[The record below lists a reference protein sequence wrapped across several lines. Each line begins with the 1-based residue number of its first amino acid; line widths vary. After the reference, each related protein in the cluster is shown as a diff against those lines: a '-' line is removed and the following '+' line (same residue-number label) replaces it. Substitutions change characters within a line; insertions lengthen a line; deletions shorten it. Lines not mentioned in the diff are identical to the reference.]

1 MDIKGRT
8 ALVLGGAGLVGRAIC
23 RDLILAG
30 AGRILV
36 GGLSEAESR
45 TAVGDLAR
53 LHPASSTQLLPVW
66 GNVFVRDSL
75 SGLRPDQ
82 IRADDAA
89 RGLLLADA
97 LDELSPA
104 AYRASLLVQLI
115 LGTSRM
121 AEGVK
126 PDVIVD
132 AVNTATA
139 LAYGGIYP
147 TIRRV
152 LAKRAAAVT
161 GAGADADLDLG
172 EDIDDLLAAQAIPM
186 LVRHVQLASQAMIQ
200 AGTKVYVKIGTT
212 GTGGMGLNI
221 PYTHGEEKPSRTLLS
236 KSALAGAHSMLL
248 LLLARTPGAPAVK
261 EIKPGAAITWKG
273 IHQGPIHHRGRPMGR
288 FDAEAANAL
297 RLESGAAFSLTGAG
311 RDLGQPLESV
321 YIDTGENGLFSVAE
335 YAAITALGQMEAVT
349 PEEIAAAVLREI
361 RGQTSGMDIVA
372 ALDSTI
378 MRPSYRAGV
387 LRAHAI
393 AEARALVAAS
403 GLPSIAFEILGPPR
417 LSKLLYEGEFLRL
430 AFGSLEAVGAAP
442 DGAAVAEAMDAAVR
456 RHDAVRQAAISVGIP
471 ILLGDG
477 VTLLAAE
484 RGMAQHDWERPGWLI
499 DEAALETRSQAEW
512 IDLRVA
518 NGEQWLGRIRAI
530 LAERQTETAS
540 GVSSSRLDRRFSGDA
555 FDIGEVAAWIF
566 IHEDQGGRIA

>member
-8 ALVLGGAGLVGRAIC
+8 ALVLGGAGLVGRAVC
-23 RDLILAG
+23 RELILAG

-36 GGLSEAESR
+36 GGLTESESR
-45 TAVGDLAR
+45 TAVGDLGR
-53 LHPASSTQLLPVW
+53 LHPASSTQLLPIW

-82 IRADDAA
+82 IRADVAV
-89 RGLLLADA
+89 RGQMLADA
-97 LDELSPA
+97 LDELSPT
-104 AYRASLLVQLI
+104 AYGSSLLVQLI
-115 LGTSRM
+115 LGRSRM

-152 LAKRAAAVT
+152 LARRAADNGAETAV
-161 GAGADADLDLG
+161 DSG
-172 EDIDDLLAAQAIPM
+172 EDVDDLLAAQAIPM

-273 IHQGPIHHRGRPMGR
+273 IHQGPIHHRGRPMTR
-288 FDAEAANAL
+288 FDADPAHAL
-297 RLESGAAFSLTGAG
+297 SLENGRPFSLEGAG
-311 RDLGQPLESV
+311 QSLGRPLESV

-335 YAAITALGQMEAVT
+335 YSAITALGQMEAVT

-361 RGQTSGMDIVA
+361 RGQTSGLDIVA

-378 MRPSYRAGV
+378 MGPSYRAGV
-387 LRAHAI
+387 LRAHALT
-393 AEARALVAAS
+393 EAQALVAAS
-403 GLPSIAFEILGPPR
+403 GLPSVAFEILGPPR
-417 LSKLLYEGEFLRL
+417 LSKLLYEAEFLRL
-430 AFGSLEAVGAAP
+430 AFGSLKAIAAAGSGAAISTAMSEAVAG
-442 DGAAVAEAMDAAVR
+442 
-456 RHDAVRQAAISVGIP
+456 HDAVRQAAISVGIP

-477 VTLLAAE
+477 VGLLAAE
-484 RGMAQHDWERPGWLI
+484 RGLVQHDWERPGWMV
-499 DEAALETRSQAEW
+499 DEATLESRCHAEW
-512 IDLRVA
+512 IDLRA
-518 NGEQWLGRIRAI
+518 SNGERWLARARDI
-530 LAERQTETAS
+530 LAESAAEAAS
-540 GVSSSRLDRRFSGDA
+540 GISSSQLDRRFVGDS

-566 IHEDQGGRIA
+566 IREDQGGRIA

>member
-8 ALVLGGAGLVGRAIC
+8 ALVLGGAGLVGRAVC
-23 RDLILAG
+23 RELILAG

-36 GGLSEAESR
+36 GGLTEAESR
-45 TAVGDLAR
+45 TATGDLAR
-53 LHPASSTQLLPVW
+53 LHPRSSTQLLPVW

-75 SGLRPDQ
+75 SSQRPDQ
-82 IRADDAA
+82 IRADAAA
-89 RGLLLADA
+89 RALLLADA

-104 AYRASLLVQLI
+104 AYNGSLLVQLI

-121 AEGVK
+121 AEGIR
-126 PDVIVD
+126 PDVVID

-152 LAKRAAAVT
+152 LAKGAAAGSQV
-161 GAGADADLDLG
+161 ADG
-172 EDIDDLLAAQAIPM
+172 EDLYDLLASQAIPM

-200 AGTKVYVKIGTT
+200 ASTKVYVKIGTT

-273 IHQGPIHHRGRPMGR
+273 IHSGPIHHRGRSMSR
-288 FDAEAANAL
+288 FDADAASAI
-297 RLESGAAFSLTGAG
+297 RLEPGKLFALTGAG
-311 RDLGQPLESV
+311 RDLGEPLESV

-335 YAAITALGQMEAVT
+335 YSAITALGQMEAVT
-349 PEEIAAAVLREI
+349 PEEIASAVLREI
-361 RGQTSGMDIVA
+361 RGQTSGLDIVA

-393 AEARALVAAS
+393 AEARALVASS
-403 GLPSIAFEILGPPR
+403 GLPSVAFEILGPPR
-417 LSKLLYEGEFLRL
+417 LSKLLYEAEFLRL
-430 AFGSLEAVGAAP
+430 AFGSLEAAGSAENGAAM
-442 DGAAVAEAMDAAVR
+442 ASAMDAAVR
-456 RHDAVRQAAISVGIP
+456 SQVAVRQAAISVGIP

-477 VTLLAAE
+477 STLLAAE
-484 RGMAQHDWERPGWLI
+484 RGMAQHDWERSGWLVN
-499 DEAALETRSQAEW
+499 EASLEARCQAEW
-512 IDLRVA
+512 IDLRLA
-518 NGEQWLGRIRAI
+518 NGERWLGRIRAI
-530 LAERQTETAS
+530 LDERHAEAAS
-540 GVSSSRLDRRFSGDA
+540 GVSSSRLDRRFGDGD

>member
-8 ALVLGGAGLVGRAIC
+8 ALVLGGAGLVGRAVC
-23 RDLILAG
+23 RELILAG

-36 GGLSEAESR
+36 GGLTEAESR
-45 TAVGDLAR
+45 TATGDLAR
-53 LHPASSTQLLPVW
+53 LHPASSTLLLPVW

-82 IRADDAA
+82 IRADDTA
-89 RGLLLADA
+89 RALLLADA
-97 LDELSPA
+97 LDELSPS
-104 AYRASLLVQLI
+104 AYSGSLLVQLI

-121 AEGVK
+121 AEGVR
-126 PDVIVD
+126 PDVVVD

-152 LAKRAAAVT
+152 LAKGTAV
-161 GAGADADLDLG
+161 GGQVADG
-172 EDIDDLLAAQAIPM
+172 EDLYDLLASQAIPM

-273 IHQGPIHHRGRPMGR
+273 IHSGPIHHRGRPMSR
-288 FDAEAANAL
+288 FDADAAVAI
-297 RLESGAAFSLTGAG
+297 RLEPGKPFALTGAG
-311 RDLGQPLESV
+311 RDLGEPLESV

-335 YAAITALGQMEAVT
+335 YSAITALGQMEAVT

-361 RGQTSGMDIVA
+361 RGQTSGLDIVA

-393 AEARALVAAS
+393 AEARALVASS
-403 GLPSIAFEILGPPR
+403 GLPSVAFEILGPPR
-417 LSKLLYEGEFLRL
+417 LSKLLYEAELLRL
-430 AFGSLEAVGAAP
+430 AFGSLEAAGSAENGAAM
-442 DGAAVAEAMDAAVR
+442 AEAMDAAVR
-456 RHDAVRQAAISVGIP
+456 SQDAVRQAAISVGIP

-477 VTLLAAE
+477 STLLAAE
-484 RGMAQHDWERPGWLI
+484 RGLAQHDWERSGWLV
-499 DEAALETRSQAEW
+499 DEASLEARCQAEW
-512 IDLRVA
+512 IDLRKA
-518 NGEQWLGRIRAI
+518 NGERWLGRIRAI
-530 LAERQTETAS
+530 LEERQAEAAS
-540 GVSSSRLDRRFSGDA
+540 GVSSSRLDRRFSDGD